1 MEKYSTIDL
10 PTNGRTAAWNAL
22 YASRMSQVEFT
33 PADKQGFGAELSIG
47 TLGPVKLAKLSMD
60 CYSVERSKLHI
71 NDNRPRIY
79 SLLLQAKGSSVIHHC
94 GHEANLDQGDF
105 VLVDTGLP
113 HFFDTK
119 DFSTTIMVRVLPS
132 LLREYLPTPEQ
143 FTGHRLGHA
152 VGLAGTLGAM
162 VESLSES
169 VGAGIQR
176 DHEERVAR
184 YLLEMISMSYTAGF
198 DISEESAV
206 LWRRRNDV
214 ISFIEDN
221 LRDPELC
228 CATIAKSLNLSPRYL
243 RSIFSVS
250 GEKISAFILRR
261 RLEECARQMR
271 NPAWNGHTLTEIAF
285 SWGFNSAAHFTRCF
299 RDQFGM
305 APREYRSAAV
315 TASSTIRN

>member
-1 MEKYSTIDL
+1 VEKFTTIGL

-22 YASRMSQVEFT
+22 YASRMSNVEFA

-47 TLGPVKLAKLSMD
+47 NLGPVKLAKLSMD
-60 CYSVERSKLHI
+60 SYSVERSKEHI
-71 NDNRPRIY
+71 SDNRRIY
-79 SLLLQAKGSSVIHHC
+79 SLLLQAKGSSVFHHS
-94 GHEANLDQGDF
+94 GHEAKLDQGDF

-113 HFFDTK
+113 HFFETK
-119 DFSTTIMVRVLPS
+119 DYSVTIMVRVLPS

-143 FTGHRLGHA
+143 FSGQRLGHA

-169 VGAGIQR
+169 VANGIRR

-198 DISEESAV
+198 DISEESAI
-206 LWRRRNDV
+206 LWQRRNDV
-214 ISFIEDN
+214 ISFIEQN
-221 LRDPELC
+221 LREPDLC
-228 CATIAKSLNLSPRYL
+228 CASIASSLNLSPRYL
-243 RSIFSVS
+243 RAIFSVS

-305 APREYRSAAV
+305 APREYRNAHAAV
-315 TASSTIRN
+315 PSARN